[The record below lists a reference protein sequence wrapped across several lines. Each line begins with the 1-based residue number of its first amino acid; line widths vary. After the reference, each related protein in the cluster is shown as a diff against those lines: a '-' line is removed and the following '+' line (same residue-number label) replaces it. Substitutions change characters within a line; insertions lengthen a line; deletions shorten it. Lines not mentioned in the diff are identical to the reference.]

1 MVVHRRVVN
10 VSPEAISLQPEDV
23 GGGPSDIRAL
33 HRPHRGSS
41 AHDADNTGP
50 GAFAVLYTNHLALCG
65 I

>member
-33 HRPHRGSS
+33 HRPHRGSG
-41 AHDADNTGP
+41 AHDADDTGP
-50 GAFAVLYTNHLALCG
+50 GAFALPYTNHLALYG